1 LNYFIPYLE
10 LTLQSLLAPEEVMR
24 RLEVYVRPRRTFAER
39 FTVYSEKPY
48 EGELAQSEF
57 RISRII
63 GYRNSF
69 LPFSEG
75 KVYPSDSGSK
85 IRLVLRMHPFVNLFA
100 LVWFGMLLLFLAFDL
115 FALFAQQTSP
125 ASLSPFLI
133 MGGFGF
139 LLFNGSFWF
148 EARKSLAFFKDLFKA
163 A

>member
-1 LNYFIPYLE
+1 LNYFIPYHE
-10 LTLQSLLAPEEVMR
+10 LTLQSPLSPAEVMR
-24 RLEVYVRPRRTFAER
+24 RLEIYVRPRRTFAER

-75 KVYPSDSGSK
+75 KVDPSGSGSQ
-85 IRLVLRMHPFVNLFA
+85 IRLVLRLNPFVNLFA
-100 LVWFGMLLLFLAFDL
+100 LIWFGLLLLFLALDL
-115 FALFAQQTSP
+115 FALFTQQTSS
-125 ASLSPFLI
+125 ASLVPFVV
-133 MGGFGF
+133 MVGFGI

-148 EARKSLAFFKDLFKA
+148 EARKSITFFKDLFNA

>member
-1 LNYFIPYLE
+1 MNYLLPYHE
-10 LTLQSLLAPEEVMR
+10 LTLQSPLSPEEVMR
-24 RLEVYVRPRRTFAER
+24 RLEIYVRPRRTFAER
-39 FTVYSEKPY
+39 FKVYSEKPY

-69 LPFSEG
+69 LPFSKG
-75 KVYPSDSGSK
+75 KVDPSGSGSQ
-85 IRLVLRMHPFVNLFA
+85 IRLVLQLHTFVNLFA

-115 FALFAQQTSP
+115 SALFSQQTSP
-125 ASLSPFLI
+125 ASLVPFVI
-133 MGGFGF
+133 MVGFGI

-148 EARKSLAFFKDLFKA
+148 EARKSIAFFKDLFEA